1 MTVPARPIISRLPL
15 LETKLYLPKW
25 SADLVSRSRLLERIH
40 PKRKLTLVSAP
51 AGFGKTTLLAE
62 WIAAVP
68 TRPVAW
74 VSLEQSDNDPAVC
87 WTYLITALHK
97 IQPSLGE
104 RSHSLLHSPQP
115 PPIESVLVALINEIN
130 AIEEPFALVLDDY
143 HVIETQAIHRAID
156 FLLNHL
162 PTQMHLVVA
171 SRSDPPWPLARL
183 RARGDLTELRA
194 ADLRFTPEEVA
205 TFLSQ
210 AMGLEISA
218 ADVAA
223 LEQRTEGWIAGLQLA
238 ALSMQGRDDVSGF
251 VAAFSGDD
259 RYIVDYLLE
268 EVLQRQSDRVRNFL
282 LQTSILERLSGP
294 LCNAV
299 CDTVSDPADSQNMLV
314 DLERGNLFVVPLDNK
329 RQWYRYHHLFGD
341 VLQAHARAEQPERLW
356 VLHDRAS
363 EWYEQQ
369 ELMSE
374 AIHHALAA
382 RAFERAAS
390 LIERVWPTM
399 RRRQQ
404 EPTVLGWIKAL
415 PDSIIRNRPVLSVA
429 YALVLLNGG
438 QLDAVEARLQDAE
451 RWLGEGG
458 KITASDKSPAASAT
472 ERIVVDEK
480 QFRALPAT
488 IANTRAYWSQ
498 AIGDVAS
505 TVTYAQQA
513 LDLLPAD
520 EEYERG
526 TTAALL
532 GLAYWSNGKLEA
544 AYRSFA
550 EGLETFKQMGG
561 TQTTVGGTLVL
572 ANMGIVQGRFRQ
584 TIRLCEQA
592 LEIATQQ
599 SESVLS
605 GAAELYLTLSEL
617 RYEQGDLEAA
627 SQLLLRGEELRQ
639 QISLPVSE
647 YLWGVMQARLETAQ
661 GNLEAALHQLCE
673 AERLYY
679 NTPIPKVRPV
689 AALKAQ
695 TWVKQGRLAEALSW
709 VRERGLSVEDELSYL
724 HEYEHITLARI
735 LICQYKL
742 EVQSPSSE
750 KPYLEERI
758 QQSIDLLARLL
769 EAAEADERT
778 GSIIEILVV
787 QALAYEAQGD
797 FAGAIASLERALLLA
812 EPEGYVRI
820 FVEPGTPMMQLLRE
834 AMTRSITPTYT
845 NRLLTALET
854 WGQPQDDAPTA
865 SVVSSPQPPIE
876 PLSQRELD
884 VLRLLNTELSGP
896 EIARELVVAL
906 STVRTHTKRIYSKLN
921 VTNRRAAVKRA
932 AQLNLI

>member
-1 MTVPARPIISRLPL
+1 MTVSARPITSNLPL

-25 SADLVSRSRLLERIH
+25 SADLVSRPRLVNRIH

-62 WIAAVP
+62 WVATMP

-74 VSLEQSDNDPAVC
+74 VSLDRSDNDPAVY
-87 WTYLITALHK
+87 WAYLFAALNK
-97 IQPSLGE
+97 IQPKLGE
-104 RSHSLLHSPQP
+104 RSLSLLRSPQP
-115 PPIESVLVALINEIN
+115 PPIESVLMTLLNELTAVKEDCAVI
-130 AIEEPFALVLDDY
+130 LDDY
-143 HVIETQAIHRAID
+143 HVIETQAIHDGIG
-156 FLLNHL
+156 FLLSHL
-162 PTQMHLVVA
+162 PPQVHLIVA
-171 SRSDPPWPLARL
+171 SRADPPLSLARM
-183 RARGDLTELRA
+183 RSHGELTELRVS
-194 ADLRFTPEEVA
+194 DLQFTPEEA
-205 TFLSQ
+205 AAFLSQ
-210 AMGLEISA
+210 VMGLEISA
-218 ADVAA
+218 GEVAA

-238 ALSMQGRDDVSGF
+238 ALSLQGREDIPDF

-268 EVLQRQSDRVRNFL
+268 EVLERQPNSVRRFL
-282 LQTSILERLSGP
+282 LQTAILEHLSGS
-294 LCNAV
+294 LCDAV
-299 CDTVSDPADSQNMLV
+299 TDQNGGQGMLET
-314 DLERGNLFVVPLDNK
+314 LERGNLFIIPLDNK
-329 RQWYRYHHLFGD
+329 RQWYRYHHLFAD
-341 VLQAHARAEQPERLW
+341 VLQAHALMEWPERLPS
-356 VLHDRAS
+356 LHGQAS
-363 EWYEQQ
+363 RWYEQNG
-369 ELMSE
+369 LFSD
-374 AIHHALAA
+374 AIRHALAA
-382 RAFERAAS
+382 QDFERAAG
-390 LIERVWPTM
+390 LVEQVWPTM

-404 EPTVLGWIKAL
+404 EPTVLGWIEAI
-415 PDSIIRNRPVLSVA
+415 PDAILRNRPVLSVA

-458 KITASDKSPAASAT
+458 KITASDKLLASSTT

-498 AIGDVAS
+498 SIGDVAS

-526 TTAALL
+526 ATAALL
-532 GLAYWSNGKLEA
+532 GLAYWSSGKLEA

-550 EGLETFKQMGG
+550 EGLDTFKQMGG
-561 TQTTVGGTLVL
+561 TQTTVGGTLLL
-572 ANMGIVQGRFRQ
+572 ANMGIARGRFRQ

-599 SESVLS
+599 SEAVLS

-647 YLWGVMQARLETAQ
+647 YLWGVMWARLETAQ

-679 NTPIPKVRPV
+679 NTPIPNVRPIV
-689 AALKAQ
+689 ALKAQ

-724 HEYEHITLARI
+724 REYEHITLARI

-750 KPYLEERI
+750 RPYLEERI

-769 EAAEADERT
+769 ETAEADERI
-778 GSIIEILVV
+778 GSTIEILVV

-797 FAGAIASLERALLLA
+797 FAGAIAPLKRALILA

-820 FVEPGTPMMQLLRE
+820 FAEAGTPMVRLLRE
-834 AMTRSITPTYT
+834 AMTCSITSAYT
-845 NRLLTALET
+845 QRLLTALET
-854 WGQPQDDAPTA
+854 WGQKPRLSALPNP
-865 SVVSSPQPPIE
+865 SPQPLIE

-884 VLRLLNTELSGP
+884 VLRLLNTELTGP

-906 STVRTHTKRIYSKLN
+906 STVRTHTKHIYSKLN

-932 AQLNLI
+932 IELELI